1 MERELLQLK
10 IDMHVHSSYSPDSL
24 ITPEELIFYAKKRG
38 LDGVAV
44 TDHDRLDG
52 ALKIAAETDFLIIP
66 GIEVRSSEG
75 HIVGLNIAKAVPSK
89 MDATETVNRIHD
101 AGGIAV
107 ACHPT
112 GLFKGGLG
120 KRANTS
126 FDAVE
131 VINSSA
137 IPFNYAVK
145 QNAKIASRLGKPRL
159 AGSDAHY
166 APEIGCA
173 YTLVNAEHDVNEVV
187 KAIRRGLC
195 QPFGNPIPFKVRLK
209 RIVEVNRRRLH
220 SQPIRHEVTIDE
232 PIAGHLFSL

>member
-1 MERELLQLK
+1 
-10 IDMHVHSSYSPDSL
+10 L
-24 ITPEELIFYAKKRG
+24 ITPEELVFFAKKRG

-52 ALKIAAETDFLIIP
+52 ALKIAAETDLLIIP

-75 HIVGLNIAKAVPSK
+75 HVLGLNVKELISAKLS
-89 MDATETVNRIHD
+89 ATETVNRIHD

-107 ACHPT
+107 ACHPI

-120 KRANTS
+120 RRTNSS

-145 QNAKIASRLGKPRL
+145 QSIKIASSLGKPRV

-166 APEIGCA
+166 GPEIGCA
-173 YTLVNAEHDVNEVV
+173 YTVVNAEPDANDVV
-187 KAIRRGLC
+187 KAICRGLC
-195 QPFGNPIPFKVRLK
+195 QPFGSSIPWTVRLK
-209 RIVEVNRRRLH
+209 KIVAANRRRL
-220 SQPIRHEVTIDE
+220 
-232 PIAGHLFSL
+232 

>member
-1 MERELLQLK
+1 LHLK
-10 IDMHVHSSYSPDSL
+10 IDMHVHSNYSADSL

-52 ALKIAAETDFLIIP
+52 ALKISAETDFLIIP

-75 HIVGLNIAKAVPSK
+75 HVVGLNVTKPVSPK
-89 MDATETVNRIHD
+89 MSATETVNRIHE

-112 GLFKGGLG
+112 GSFKGGLG
-120 KRANTS
+120 KHVNSS

-137 IPFNYAVK
+137 IPFGYSVK

-166 APEIGCA
+166 GPEIGCA
-173 YTLVNAEHDVNEVV
+173 YTLVNAEPDVNDVIE
-187 KAIRRGLC
+187 AIRRGLC
-195 QPFGNPIPFKVRLK
+195 QPFGGSIPFAIRLK
-209 RIVEVNRRRLH
+209 RIVQVNRRKLH
-220 SQPIRHEVTIDE
+220 
-232 PIAGHLFSL
+232 

>member
-1 MERELLQLK
+1 
-10 IDMHVHSSYSPDSL
+10 MHVHSYYSADSL
-24 ITPEELIFYAKKRG
+24 ITPEELIFYAKKCG

-66 GIEVRSSEG
+66 GIEVRSSGG
-75 HIVGLNIAKAVPSK
+75 HVVGLNVTKLVSPKLSAA
-89 MDATETVNRIHD
+89 ETVNRIHD

-120 KRANTS
+120 KRTNMS

-137 IPFNYAVK
+137 IPFSYTVK
-145 QNAKIASRLGKPRL
+145 QNMKIASRLGKPKL
-159 AGSDAHY
+159 AGSDAHIG
-166 APEIGCA
+166 PEIGCA
-173 YTLVNAEHDVNEVV
+173 YTLVNAEPDVSDVV
-187 KAIRRGLC
+187 KAIRKGLC
-195 QPFGNPIPFKVRLK
+195 QPFGNSIPFTIRLK
-209 RIVEVNRRRLH
+209 RIIEVNRRK
-220 SQPIRHEVTIDE
+220 I
-232 PIAGHLFSL
+232 

>member
-1 MERELLQLK
+1 MGRELLHLK
-10 IDMHVHSSYSPDSL
+10 IDMHVHSSYSADSI
-24 ITPEELIFYAKKRG
+24 ITPEELVFYAKKRG
-38 LDGVAV
+38 LNGVAV

-66 GIEVRSSEG
+66 GIEVRSSDG
-75 HIVGLNIAKAVPSK
+75 HVVGLNITKPVPPK
-89 MDATETVNRIHD
+89 MSATETVNKIHD

-120 KRANTS
+120 QRANAS

-137 IPFNYAVK
+137 IPFGYTVK
-145 QNAKIASRLGKPRL
+145 QNAKIAFRLGKPQL

-166 APEIGCA
+166 GPEIGCA
-173 YTLVNAEHDVNEVV
+173 YTLVDAEPDVNSIL
-187 KAIRRGLC
+187 KAIRRGHC
-195 QPFGNPIPFKVRLK
+195 QPFGNSIPFRIWLK
-209 RIVEVNRRRLH
+209 RIVEVNRRRL
-220 SQPIRHEVTIDE
+220 
-232 PIAGHLFSL
+232 